1 MGDTSTDDIINRIFT
16 PENITAL
23 KEEIKQ
29 NQEPDPIPG
38 PDKKQSNQEK
48 TKIKESNQK
57 RKKAGRP
64 NKNLTK
70 LNYEKEKAQ
79 QRADYHYFMDQ
90 KSPDNFNK
98 NIIERVNG
106 EIVDKNDLETFKELY
121 QLTCDSILDQF
132 RQDNPELI
140 KKHPYNYFKP
150 LLLEVK
156 KNVQRITADD
166 IEKCFV
172 VWDCLSDLLYNIG
185 LYPTFELFQFMTNIY
200 KYQLEN
206 RKSLSSLYVD
216 FLKKISME
224 SDGALINELAMS
236 PYNSTNKIFL
246 AKVHGIVEK
255 TEPKQIEITHNIQSF
270 NNISKYRLENS
281 ENN

>member
-1 MGDTSTDDIINRIFT
+1 MGSTSTDDIINRIFT

-23 KEEIKQ
+23 KEEFKQ
-29 NQEPDPIPG
+29 DQEPDPIPG

-48 TKIKESNQK
+48 TKIKDSNKK
-57 RKKAGRP
+57 RKKTGRI
-64 NKNLTK
+64 NRGLT
-70 LNYEKEKAQ
+70 EKSYTEYKAQ
-79 QRADYHYFMDQ
+79 KRADYNNFMHT
-90 KSPDNFNK
+90 KSPDKFNAD
-98 NIIERVNG
+98 IIERVEG
-106 EIVDKNDLETFKELY
+106 EIIPDNDLATFKELY
-121 QLTCDSILDQF
+121 QLTCNSILDQF
-132 RQDNPELI
+132 KQDNPELI

-166 IEKCFV
+166 IEKCFI
-172 VWDCLSDLLYNIG
+172 VWDCLSDLLYSIG
-185 LYPTFELFQFMTNIY
+185 LYPTFETFQYMTNIY

-206 RKSLSSLYVD
+206 RKSLSSLYID
-216 FLKKISME
+216 FLKKVNME

-246 AKVHGIVEK
+246 AKVHGIIEK

-270 NNISKYRLENS
+270 SNISKYRLENS